1 MKRDQLKSAFLKI
14 KDKLNDKITDDE
26 IVGQPVIDKKK
37 KDLIPL
43 ASIFSDDNT
52 DKISKK
58 ILTYLSNIETSND
71 REEKYAKVDNYLN
84 FPEVDG
90 VLDIYVNETLM
101 NGIDE
106 KTINV
111 FSSNK
116 KVMDIVNDLFY
127 RIGIEDKAYEIIKNF
142 IAYGDEFYEIV
153 FSKNLKKITSIN
165 RIPRQFVGRNERNG
179 ILQYFFIKDTN
190 TVKNTNNFSYNFN
203 LSYNQVEKEDK
214 KKIEPF
220 RILHW
225 KIPSAVN
232 DPYGKS
238 ILESIFTVIEELK
251 MMEQSLLIAR
261 ITRAPERRI
270 YNVNVGQAQGEK
282 GIAYARE
289 IVSRLKKKRILDASN
304 NKDLELM
311 TDIMGSI
318 EDIVIPKR
326 VGEEPSTVDTL
337 PQLNDPGQLADIEF
351 IRDRLFSGIGIP
363 RQYLFDDTFAN
374 ANTNLSNKNIQFA
387 KRARRIQKFF
397 IYNLYKIAIIQ
408 LRLLNINP
416 KFYKDLTIT
425 MNNPSNIDE
434 REKIET
440 ENARWG
446 LISSM
451 KSLNADKVFYNDF
464 FIYKEILKLS
474 DNEVL
479 DLLKHNII
487 QQNDGNPFAF
497 MPEDKR
503 PEGYQIL
510 DQLKNP
516 PQAEEGG
523 ENMGME
529 EETPPD
535 EEEIPPEVEDQFG
548 PPPEEADIGEPPPL
562 EGEGATGE
570 ETPTENEED
579 MGEEP
584 EIEEDE
590 DEEAPTPELANYSY
604 REKRKTIYLEKQKSL
619 ALKNKV
625 MNKIMNEEKQKTN
638 VLNKEKEIKMHKEAY
653 LFTKDHAI
661 YGNAMKEVVF
671 EWENSMLNFL
681 SNMSINRKAYL
692 KRKEKFAKE
701 NAENIY
707 EYLFQNIN

>member
-1 MKRDQLKSAFLKI
+1 MQKDQLKNAFKKI
-14 KDKLNDKITDDE
+14 KEKLSDKITDDE
-26 IVGQPVIDKKK
+26 IIGQPVIDKKK

-43 ASIFSDDNT
+43 TSIFSDEST
-52 DKISKK
+52 DRISKK

-90 VLDIYVNETLM
+90 VLDIYVNESLM
-101 NGIDE
+101 NGIDD
-106 KTINV
+106 KTVNV
-111 FSSNK
+111 YSANK

-153 FSKNLKKITSIN
+153 FSKSLKKITSIN
-165 RIPRQFVGRNERNG
+165 RIPRQFVGRSERNG
-179 ILQYFFIKDTN
+179 VLQYFFIKDTN

-203 LSYNQVEKEDK
+203 LAYGQAEKEDK

-311 TDIMGSI
+311 TDIMGSV

-326 VGEEPSTVDTL
+326 IGEEPSTVDTL
-337 PQLNDPGQLADIEF
+337 AQLNDPGQLADIEF
-351 IRDRLFSGIGIP
+351 IRDRLFAGIGIP

-397 IYNLYKIAIIQ
+397 VYNLYKLAIIQ
-408 LRLLNINP
+408 LRLLNVNP

-434 REKIET
+434 REKVET

-446 LISSM
+446 LISAM

-464 FIYKEILKLS
+464 FIYREILKLS
-474 DNEVL
+474 DNEIL
-479 DLLKHNII
+479 ELLKYNLI
-487 QQNDGNPFAF
+487 QQNDANPFAF

-516 PQAEEGG
+516 PQEEASETG
-523 ENMGME
+523 EENPE
-529 EETPPD
+529 EAPPTD
-535 EEEIPPEVEDQFG
+535 EEIPPEVEDQFG
-548 PPPEEADIGEPPPL
+548 PPPEEGTEGEEGDIGEPPA
-562 EGEGATGE
+562 EGEENIGE
-570 ETPTENEED
+570 PPMEGEEED
-579 MGEEP
+579 MGTEP
-584 EIEEDE
+584 EGE
-590 DEEAPTPELANYSY
+590 DEESPSPELASYAY
-604 REKRKTIYLEKQKSL
+604 REKRRNVFLEKKKSL
-619 ALKNKV
+619 ALKEKV
-625 MNKIMNEEKQKTN
+625 IKKIYNEENEKLKNKTKEIEN
-638 VLNKEKEIKMHKEAY
+638 IKEKQNEEIKKIFTMLETSKKKKKVRKNISLDYIENNNEFNGLKEI
-653 LFTKDHAI
+653 L
-661 YGNAMKEVVF
+661 
-671 EWENSMLNFL
+671 NSKNQYFG
-681 SNMSINRKAYL
+681 
-692 KRKEKFAKE
+692 
-701 NAENIY
+701 
-707 EYLFQNIN
+707 

>member
-1 MKRDQLKSAFLKI
+1 MKKDQLKNAFKKI
-14 KDKLNDKITDDE
+14 KEKLTDKITDDE

-43 ASIFSDDNT
+43 TSIFSDENA
-52 DKISKK
+52 DKISRK
-58 ILTYLSNIETSND
+58 ILTYLSNIENSQD

-90 VLDIYVNETLM
+90 VLDIYVNEALM

-111 FSSNK
+111 YSANK

-127 RIGIEDKAYEIIKNF
+127 RLGIEDKAYEIIKNF
-142 IAYGDEFYEIV
+142 IAYGDEFHEVV
-153 FSKNLKKITSIN
+153 FSKNLKKITGIN
-165 RIPRQFVGRNERNG
+165 RIPRQFVGRTERNG

-190 TVKNTNNFSYNFN
+190 TAKNTNNFSYSFN
-203 LSYNQVEKEDK
+203 LSYGQAEKEDR

-225 KIPSAVN
+225 KIPSAIN

-311 TDIMGSI
+311 TDVMGSI

-326 VGEEPSTVDTL
+326 IGEEPSTVDTL

-397 IYNLYKIAIIQ
+397 VYNLYKLAIIQ
-408 LRLLNINP
+408 LRILNVNP

-451 KSLNADKVFYNDF
+451 KSLNSDKVFYNDF
-464 FIYKEILKLS
+464 FIYKEILKMS

-479 DLLKHNII
+479 DLMKNNLI
-487 QQNDGNPFAF
+487 QQNDLNPFAF
-497 MPEDKR
+497 LPEDKR

-516 PQAEEGG
+516 PQPEESTDMG
-523 ENMGME
+523 MGME
-529 EETPPD
+529 GGMEETPPQ
-535 EEEIPPEVEDQFG
+535 EEEIPQEVQDQFG
-548 PPPEEADIGEPPPL
+548 PPPEEMNQEEEEENIEPQMGPEAGEEMPL
-562 EGEGATGE
+562 EGEDE
-570 ETPTENEED
+570 YIEPQ
-579 MGEEP
+579 MGP
-584 EIEEDE
+584 EAG
-590 DEEAPTPELANYSY
+590 EEAPTPELASYSF
-604 REKRKTIYLEKQKSL
+604 REKRKNIFLEKQKAMS
-619 ALKNKV
+619 LKNKV
-625 MNKIMNEEKQKTN
+625 IKKIINEDKIE
-638 VLNKEKEIKMHKEAY
+638 KEKEIKITKEKE
-653 LFTKDHAI
+653 TKEINSI
-661 YGNAMKEVVF
+661 YE
-671 EWENSMLNFL
+671 MLNKIKKQKSKKPKKNFSL
-681 SNMSINRKAYL
+681 EYI
-692 KRKEKFAKE
+692 E
-701 NAENIY
+701 NNNEFMGLNKIISKNNT
-707 EYLFQNIN
+707 FFD

>member
-1 MKRDQLKSAFLKI
+1 MQ
-14 KDKLNDKITDDE
+14 KDKLKNAFKKIKEKLDDKITDDE

-43 ASIFSDDNT
+43 TSIFSDENSDR
-52 DKISKK
+52 ISKK

-111 FSSNK
+111 YSANK
-116 KVMDIVNDLFY
+116 KVMDIINDLFY
-127 RIGIEDKAYEIIKNF
+127 RVGIEDKAFEIIKNF
-142 IAYGDEFYEIV
+142 IAYGDEFYEVV

-179 ILQYFFIKDTN
+179 VLQYFFIKDAN
-190 TVKNTNNFSYNFN
+190 NVKNTNNFSYNFN
-203 LSYNQVEKEDK
+203 LSYGQVEKDDK

-311 TDIMGSI
+311 TDIMGSV

-326 VGEEPSTVDTL
+326 IGEEPSTIDTL

-397 IYNLYKIAIIQ
+397 IYNLYKLAIIQ

-446 LISSM
+446 LISAM
-451 KSLNADKVFYNDF
+451 KSLNSDKIFYNDF

-474 DNEVL
+474 DNEIL
-479 DLLKHNII
+479 DLLKYNLI
-487 QQNDGNPFAF
+487 QQNDANPFSF

-516 PQAEEGG
+516 PQPEENAESGEGMEGG
-523 ENMGME
+523 E
-529 EETPPD
+529 ETTPT
-535 EEEIPPEVEDQFG
+535 EEEIPQEVEDQFG
-548 PPPEEADIGEPPPL
+548 PPPSEDLGEPPSI
-562 EGEGATGE
+562 EGEEGMEGETGE
-570 ETPTENEED
+570 EENF
-579 MGEEP
+579 GEEP
-584 EIEEDE
+584 EDQEG
-590 DEEAPTPELANYSY
+590 EEAPTPELASYAY
-604 REKRKTIYLEKQKSL
+604 REKRKNIYFEKQKSL
-619 ALKNKV
+619 KLKNKV
-625 MNKIMNEEKQKTN
+625 MTKIINEEKENEKKEIVKEDESKKQLQDIAKLLMETKKKKRKIKKN
-638 VLNKEKEIKMHKEAY
+638 LSIDYMENNNEFIGLNKIIN
-653 LFTKDHAI
+653 KDNTFF
-661 YGNAMKEVVF
+661 G
-671 EWENSMLNFL
+671 
-681 SNMSINRKAYL
+681 
-692 KRKEKFAKE
+692 
-701 NAENIY
+701 
-707 EYLFQNIN
+707 

>member
-1 MKRDQLKSAFLKI
+1 MKKDQLKNAFKKI
-14 KDKLNDKITDDE
+14 KDQLSDKVIDDE
-26 IVGQPVIDKKK
+26 IVGQPIIDKKK

-43 ASIFSDDNT
+43 TSIFSDENT
-52 DKISKK
+52 DKISRK
-58 ILTYLSNIETSND
+58 ILTYLSNIETSQD

-101 NGIDE
+101 MGIDD

-111 FSSNK
+111 YSANK

-127 RIGIEDKAYEIIKNF
+127 RLGIEDKAYEIIKNF

-153 FSKNLKKITSIN
+153 FSKNLKKITNIN
-165 RIPRQFVGRNERNG
+165 RIPRQFVGRSERNG
-179 ILQYFFIKDTN
+179 ILQHFFIKDVN
-190 TVKNTNNFSYNFN
+190 NVKNTNNFSYNFN
-203 LSYNQVEKEDK
+203 LSYGQTEKEDR

-225 KIPSAVN
+225 KIPSVVN

-326 VGEEPSTVDTL
+326 IGEEPSTVDTL

-397 IYNLYKIAIIQ
+397 VYNLYKLAIIQ

-451 KSLNADKVFYNDF
+451 KSLNAEKVFYNDF
-464 FIYKEILKLS
+464 FIYREILKLS
-474 DNEVL
+474 DNEIL
-479 DLLKHNII
+479 ELLKYNLL
-487 QQNDGNPFAF
+487 QQNDANPFAF

-516 PQAEEGG
+516 PQNEEGMEG
-523 ENMGME
+523 GGM
-529 EETPPD
+529 EETPPG
-535 EEEIPPEVEDQFG
+535 EEEIPQEVEDQFG
-548 PPPEEADIGEPPPL
+548 PPPEEPTEAEIGEPPAI
-562 EGEGATGE
+562 EGEEAPIEGE
-570 ETPTENEED
+570 ED
-579 MGEEP
+579 FGEEP
-584 EIEEDE
+584 TEETEEEPEAEEIM
-590 DEEAPTPELANYSY
+590 ELSKYAFS
-604 REKRKTIYLEKQKSL
+604 EKRKNIYLEKQKALSL
-619 ALKNKV
+619 KKRVLD
-625 MNKIMNEEKQKTN
+625 KINTIEKQKEIEIIENKNKETEEVKN
-638 VLNKEKEIKMHKEAY
+638 IAKLLTEIKKKTKKRKPKKNLSIEYIENNNEFIGLNKIIN
-653 LFTKDHAI
+653 KDNTFF
-661 YGNAMKEVVF
+661 G
-671 EWENSMLNFL
+671 
-681 SNMSINRKAYL
+681 
-692 KRKEKFAKE
+692 
-701 NAENIY
+701 
-707 EYLFQNIN
+707 

>member
-1 MKRDQLKSAFLKI
+1 MK
-14 KDKLNDKITDDE
+14 KDKLKLAFKKIKEKISDKVIDNE
-26 IVGQPVIDKKK
+26 IVGEPVIDKKK
-37 KDLIPL
+37 KDLLPL
-43 ASIFSDDNT
+43 TSIFSDEGA

-58 ILTYLSNIETSND
+58 ILTYLSNVETSND

-84 FPEVDG
+84 FPEISG
-90 VLDIYVNETLM
+90 SLDIYVNESLM
-101 NGIDE
+101 SGIDD

-111 FSSNK
+111 YSANK

-127 RIGIEDKAYEIIKNF
+127 RIGIEDKAFEIIKNF

-153 FSKNLKKITSIN
+153 FSKNLKKVTSIN
-165 RIPRQFVGRNERNG
+165 RIPRQFVGRTERNG
-179 ILQYFFIKDTN
+179 TLQYFFIKDTN

-203 LSYNQVEKEDK
+203 LSYGQTEKEDR

-225 KIPSAVN
+225 KVPSSVN
-232 DPYGKS
+232 EPYGKS
-238 ILESIFTVIEELK
+238 ILENVFTVIEELK

-326 VGEEPSTVDTL
+326 IGEEPSTVDTL

-351 IRDRLFSGIGIP
+351 IRDRLFSGLGIP

-374 ANTNLSNKNIQFA
+374 ANTNLSNKNVQFA

-464 FIYKEILKLS
+464 YIYKEILKLS
-474 DNEVL
+474 DNEIL

-487 QQNDGNPFAF
+487 QANDANPFAF

-516 PQAEEGG
+516 PQAEENG
-523 ENMGME
+523 EGTE
-529 EETPPD
+529 TGEETPPG

-548 PPPEEADIGEPPPL
+548 PPPSEEELGEPPDM
-562 EGEGATGE
+562 ENAEQGAE
-570 ETPTENEED
+570 SEED
-579 MGEEP
+579 LGEEP

-590 DEEAPTPELANYSY
+590 DEEEAPTPELASY
-604 REKRKTIYLEKQKSL
+604 AFREKRKNIYLEKQK
-619 ALKNKV
+619 ALKLKSKV
-625 MNKIMNEEKQKTN
+625 MNKILTEE
-638 VLNKEKEIKMHKEAY
+638 KEKEKQILDEKNKQDEKTKQISVILNKIKKEKNKIRKN
-653 LFTKDHAI
+653 L
-661 YGNAMKEVVF
+661 
-671 EWENSMLNFL
+671 
-681 SNMSINRKAYL
+681 SINYI
-692 KRKEKFAKE
+692 E
-701 NAENIY
+701 NNNE
-707 EYLFQNIN
+707 FQGLNKIMNKDNTFFG

>member
-1 MKRDQLKSAFLKI
+1 MKKDKLKSAFLKI
-14 KDKLNDKITDDE
+14 KEKLGDKVTDDE

-43 ASIFSDDNT
+43 TSIFSDDNT
-52 DKISKK
+52 DRISKK

-101 NGIDE
+101 NGIDD
-106 KTINV
+106 KTVNV
-111 FSSNK
+111 YSANK

-127 RIGIEDKAYEIIKNF
+127 RLGIEDKAYEIIKNF

-153 FSKNLKKITSIN
+153 FSKNLKKITNIN
-165 RIPRQFVGRNERNG
+165 RIPRQFVGRTERNG
-179 ILQYFFIKDTN
+179 ILQNFFIKDTN

-203 LSYNQVEKEDK
+203 LSYGQVEKEDK

-326 VGEEPSTVDTL
+326 IGEEPSTVDTL

-397 IYNLYKIAIIQ
+397 IYNLYKLAIIQ
-408 LRLLNINP
+408 LRILNINP
-416 KFYKDLTIT
+416 KFYKDLSIT

-440 ENARWG
+440 ENSRWG

-464 FIYKEILKLS
+464 FIYKEILKMS

-479 DLLKHNII
+479 ELLKYNLI
-487 QQNDGNPFAF
+487 QQNDANPFAF

-529 EETPPD
+529 GMPPG
-535 EEEIPPEVEDQFG
+535 EEEIPQEVQDQFG
-548 PPPEEADIGEPPPL
+548 APPEEIPNEEDLGEPPPI
-562 EGEGATGE
+562 EGEEAP
-570 ETPTENEED
+570 PTEEED
-579 MGEEP
+579 FGEMPTEEEP
-584 EIEEDE
+584 EEEP
-590 DEEAPTPELANYSY
+590 EETEISELAKYSFK
-604 REKRKTIYLEKQKSL
+604 EKRKTIYLEKQKSL
-619 ALKNKV
+619 SLKK
-625 MNKIMNEEKQKTN
+625 K
-638 VLNKEKEIKMHKEAY
+638 VLNKINSIEKEKEANEIEN
-653 LFTKDHAI
+653 K
-661 YGNAMKEVVF
+661 NKQKE
-671 EWENSMLNFL
+671 EIKGIAKMLNK
-681 SNMSINRKAYL
+681 MKKK
-692 KRKEKFAKE
+692 KRKIKNNFSLEYIE
-701 NAENIY
+701 NNNEFIGLNKI
-707 EYLFQNIN
+707 INKDKPYFG

>member
-1 MKRDQLKSAFLKI
+1 MKKDKLKSAFLKI
-14 KDKLNDKITDDE
+14 KEKLSDKVTDDE

-43 ASIFSDDNT
+43 TSIFSDDNT
-52 DKISKK
+52 DRISKK

-101 NGIDE
+101 NGIDD

-111 FSSNK
+111 YSANK

-127 RIGIEDKAYEIIKNF
+127 RLGIEDKAYEIIKNF

-153 FSKNLKKITSIN
+153 FSKNLKKITNIN
-165 RIPRQFVGRNERNG
+165 RIPRQFVGRTERNG
-179 ILQYFFIKDTN
+179 ILQNFFIKDTN

-203 LSYNQVEKEDK
+203 LSYGQVEKEDR

-326 VGEEPSTVDTL
+326 IGEEPSTVDTL

-397 IYNLYKIAIIQ
+397 IYNLYKLAIIQ
-408 LRLLNINP
+408 LRILNINP
-416 KFYKDLTIT
+416 KFYKDLSIT

-440 ENARWG
+440 ENSRWG

-464 FIYKEILKLS
+464 FIYKEILKMS

-479 DLLKHNII
+479 ELLKYNLI
-487 QQNDGNPFAF
+487 QQNDANPFAF

-523 ENMGME
+523 GENMGME
-529 EETPPD
+529 GMPPG
-535 EEEIPPEVEDQFG
+535 EEEIPQEVRDQFG
-548 PPPEEADIGEPPPL
+548 APPEEIPNEEDLGEPPPI
-562 EGEGATGE
+562 EGEEAP
-570 ETPTENEED
+570 PTEEED
-579 MGEEP
+579 FGEMPTEEEP
-584 EIEEDE
+584 EEEP
-590 DEEAPTPELANYSY
+590 EETEISELAKYSFK
-604 REKRKTIYLEKQKSL
+604 EKRKTIYLEKQKSL
-619 ALKNKV
+619 SLKK
-625 MNKIMNEEKQKTN
+625 K
-638 VLNKEKEIKMHKEAY
+638 VLNKINSMEKEKEASEIEN
-653 LFTKDHAI
+653 K
-661 YGNAMKEVVF
+661 NKQKE
-671 EWENSMLNFL
+671 EIKGIAKMLNK
-681 SNMSINRKAYL
+681 MKKK
-692 KRKEKFAKE
+692 KRKIKNNFSLEYIE
-701 NAENIY
+701 NNNEFIGLNKI
-707 EYLFQNIN
+707 INKDKPYFG

>member
-1 MKRDQLKSAFLKI
+1 MKKDQLKNAFKQI
-14 KDKLNDKITDDE
+14 KDKLNDKVTDDE
-26 IVGQPVIDKKK
+26 IIGQPVIDKKK

-43 ASIFSDDNT
+43 TSIFSDENS

-58 ILTYLSNIETSND
+58 ILTYLSNIETSQD

-101 NGIDE
+101 NGIDD
-106 KTINV
+106 KTINIY
-111 FSSNK
+111 SANK

-127 RIGIEDKAYEIIKNF
+127 RLGIEDKAYEIIKNF

-153 FSKNLKKITSIN
+153 FSKNLKKITNLN
-165 RIPRQFVGRNERNG
+165 RIPRQFVGRTERNG
-179 ILQYFFIKDTN
+179 ILQYFFIKDVN
-190 TVKNTNNFSYNFN
+190 NVKNTNNFSYNFN
-203 LSYNQVEKEDK
+203 LSYGQSEKEDR

-225 KIPSAVN
+225 KIPSAIN

-311 TDIMGSI
+311 TDVMGSI

-326 VGEEPSTVDTL
+326 IGEEPSTVDTL

-397 IYNLYKIAIIQ
+397 VYNLYKLAIIQ

-446 LISSM
+446 LISAM
-451 KSLNADKVFYNDF
+451 KSLNSDKVFYNDF

-479 DLLKHNII
+479 DLLKYNLI

-516 PQAEEGG
+516 PQP
-523 ENMGME
+523 E
-529 EETPPD
+529 EEMPEEQIEEEPPPM

-548 PPPEEADIGEPPPL
+548 PPPEEQTEEPIEGENQPQEDEIGEEMPMEEPPP
-562 EGEGATGE
+562 EE
-570 ETPTENEED
+570 ETP
-579 MGEEP
+579 M
-584 EIEEDE
+584 
-590 DEEAPTPELANYSY
+590 PELASY
-604 REKRKTIYLEKQKSL
+604 AFREKRKNIFLEKQKAL
-619 ALKNKV
+619 DLKNKV
-625 MNKIMNEEKQKTN
+625 IKKIINEEKI
-638 VLNKEKEIKMHKEAY
+638 KEEKIKEEAKFIKQKEIKQINEISQV
-653 LFTKDHAI
+653 LTKI
-661 YGNAMKEVVF
+661 KNKKNKKPKKNFSIEYI
-671 EWENSMLNFL
+671 ENNNEFLGLNKIISKDNTF
-681 SNMSINRKAYL
+681 
-692 KRKEKFAKE
+692 FG
-701 NAENIY
+701 
-707 EYLFQNIN
+707 

>member
-1 MKRDQLKSAFLKI
+1 MQKDQLKNAFKKI
-14 KDKLNDKITDDE
+14 KEKLNDKITDDE
-26 IVGQPVIDKKK
+26 IIGQPVIDKKK

-43 ASIFSDDNT
+43 TSIFSDEST
-52 DKISKK
+52 DRISKK

-90 VLDIYVNETLM
+90 VLDIYVNESLM
-101 NGIDE
+101 NGIDD
-106 KTINV
+106 KTVNV
-111 FSSNK
+111 YSANK

-153 FSKNLKKITSIN
+153 FSKSLKKITSIN
-165 RIPRQFVGRNERNG
+165 RIPRQFVGRSERNG
-179 ILQYFFIKDTN
+179 VLQYFFIKDTN

-203 LSYNQVEKEDK
+203 LAYGQVEKEDR

-289 IVSRLKKKRILDASN
+289 IVSRLKKKRILDSSN

-311 TDIMGSI
+311 TDIMGSV

-326 VGEEPSTVDTL
+326 IGEEPSTVDTL
-337 PQLNDPGQLADIEF
+337 AQLNDPGQLADIEF
-351 IRDRLFSGIGIP
+351 IRDRLFAGIGIP

-397 IYNLYKIAIIQ
+397 IYNLYKLAIIQ
-408 LRLLNINP
+408 LRLLNVNP
-416 KFYKDLTIT
+416 RFYKDLTIT

-434 REKIET
+434 REKVET

-446 LISSM
+446 LISAM
-451 KSLNADKVFYNDF
+451 KSLNADKIFYNDF
-464 FIYKEILKLS
+464 FIYREILKLS
-474 DNEVL
+474 DNEIL
-479 DLLKHNII
+479 ELLKYNLI
-487 QQNDGNPFAF
+487 QQNDANPFAF

-516 PQAEEGG
+516 PQEEASETG
-523 ENMGME
+523 EENSE
-529 EETPPD
+529 EAPPTD
-535 EEEIPPEVEDQFG
+535 EEIPPEVEDQFG
-548 PPPEEADIGEPPPL
+548 PPPEEGEEGDIGEPPA
-562 EGEGATGE
+562 EGEENIGE
-570 ETPTENEED
+570 PPMEGEEED
-579 MGEEP
+579 MGTEP
-584 EIEEDE
+584 EGE
-590 DEEAPTPELANYSY
+590 DEESPSPELASYAY
-604 REKRKTIYLEKQKSL
+604 REKRRNVFLEKKKSL
-619 ALKNKV
+619 ALKEKV
-625 MNKIMNEEKQKTN
+625 IKKIYNEENEKLKNKTKEIEN
-638 VLNKEKEIKMHKEAY
+638 IKEKQNEEIKKIFTMLETSKKKKKVRKNISLDYIENNNEFNGLKEI
-653 LFTKDHAI
+653 L
-661 YGNAMKEVVF
+661 
-671 EWENSMLNFL
+671 NSKNQYFG
-681 SNMSINRKAYL
+681 
-692 KRKEKFAKE
+692 
-701 NAENIY
+701 
-707 EYLFQNIN
+707 

>member
-1 MKRDQLKSAFLKI
+1 MMKKDKLKLAFKKI
-14 KDKLNDKITDDE
+14 KDKMSDKVIDSE
-26 IVGQPVIDKKK
+26 IVGEPVIDKKK
-37 KDLIPL
+37 KDLLPL
-43 ASIFSDDNT
+43 TSIFSDESS

-58 ILTYLSNIETSND
+58 ILTYLSNVETSND
-71 REEKYAKVDNYLN
+71 REEKYAKIDNYLN
-84 FPEVDG
+84 FPEVSG
-90 VLDIYVNETLM
+90 SLDIYVNESLM
-101 NGIDE
+101 SGIDD

-111 FSSNK
+111 YSANK
-116 KVMDIVNDLFY
+116 KVMDVVNDLFY
-127 RIGIEDKAYEIIKNF
+127 RVGMEDKAFEIIKNF

-165 RIPRQFVGRNERNG
+165 RIPRQFVGRTERNG
-179 ILQYFFIKDTN
+179 TLQYFFIKDAN

-203 LSYNQVEKEDK
+203 LSYGQTEKEDR

-225 KIPSAVN
+225 KVPSSVN
-232 DPYGKS
+232 EPYGKS
-238 ILESIFTVIEELK
+238 ILENIFTVIEELK

-326 VGEEPSTVDTL
+326 IGEEPSTVDTL

-351 IRDRLFSGIGIP
+351 IRDRLFSGLGIP

-374 ANTNLSNKNIQFA
+374 ANTNLSNKNVQFA

-451 KSLNADKVFYNDF
+451 KSLNSDKVFYNDF
-464 FIYKEILKLS
+464 YIYKEILKLS
-474 DNEVL
+474 DNEIL

-487 QQNDGNPFAF
+487 QANDANPFAF

-516 PQAEEGG
+516 PQAEENSEDTG
-523 ENMGME
+523 MG
-529 EETPPD
+529 EETPPED
-535 EEEIPPEVEDQFG
+535 EEIPPEVEDQFG
-548 PPPEEADIGEPPPL
+548 PPPSEEELGEPPEMGE
-562 EGEGATGE
+562 EGE
-570 ETPTENEED
+570 PTEQT
-579 MGEEP
+579 GEEP
-584 EIEEDE
+584 EEDFGEEPESE
-590 DEEAPTPELANYSY
+590 DTDEAPTPELASY
-604 REKRKTIYLEKQKSL
+604 AFREKRKNIYLEKQKAL
-619 ALKNKV
+619 KLKNKV
-625 MNKIMNEEKQKTN
+625 MNKIITEE
-638 VLNKEKEIKMHKEAY
+638 KEKEKQILDEKNKQNEKTKEISNILDKIKKEKKKIRRN
-653 LFTKDHAI
+653 L
-661 YGNAMKEVVF
+661 
-671 EWENSMLNFL
+671 
-681 SNMSINRKAYL
+681 SINYI
-692 KRKEKFAKE
+692 E
-701 NAENIY
+701 NNNE
-707 EYLFQNIN
+707 FQGLNKIMNNDNTFFG

>member
-1 MKRDQLKSAFLKI
+1 MKKDKLKSAFLKI
-14 KDKLNDKITDDE
+14 KEKLNDKITDDE
-26 IVGQPVIDKKK
+26 IIGQPVIDKKK

-43 ASIFSDDNT
+43 TSIFSDENT
-52 DKISKK
+52 DRISKK

-111 FSSNK
+111 HSANK

-127 RIGIEDKAYEIIKNF
+127 RLGIEDKAYEIIKNF

-165 RIPRQFVGRNERNG
+165 RIPRQFIGRNERNG
-179 ILQYFFIKDTN
+179 VLQYFFIKDTN
-190 TVKNTNNFSYNFN
+190 NVKNTNNFSYNFN
-203 LSYNQVEKEDK
+203 LSYGQAEKEDK

-289 IVSRLKKKRILDASN
+289 IVSRLKKKRILDSSN

-326 VGEEPSTVDTL
+326 IGEEPSTIDTL

-397 IYNLYKIAIIQ
+397 IYNLYKLAIIQ
-408 LRLLNINP
+408 LRILNINP

-451 KSLNADKVFYNDF
+451 KSLNSDKIFYNDF

-474 DNEVL
+474 DNEIL
-479 DLLKHNII
+479 DLLKYNLI
-487 QQNDGNPFAF
+487 QQNEANPFAF

-516 PQAEEGG
+516 PQPEEGE
-523 ENMGME
+523 ENMNMG
-529 EETPPD
+529 EETPPG
-535 EEEIPPEVEDQFG
+535 EEEIPSEVEDQFG
-548 PPPEEADIGEPPPL
+548 PPPEEDIGETP
-562 EGEGATGE
+562 EIGGE
-570 ETPTENEED
+570 ETPSEEMPPEENF
-579 MGEEP
+579 GEENP
-584 EIEEDE
+584 EEEE
-590 DEEAPTPELANYSY
+590 SEEAPTPELASY
-604 REKRKTIYLEKQKSL
+604 AFREKRKNIYLEKQKSL
-619 ALKNKV
+619 KLKNKV
-625 MNKIMNEEKQKTN
+625 MTKIINEEKETKKQEEIKVENNKKQLNEIAKMMTKTKAKRKKQKKN
-638 VLNKEKEIKMHKEAY
+638 LSIDYIESNNEFIGLNKI
-653 LFTKDHAI
+653 
-661 YGNAMKEVVF
+661 
-671 EWENSMLNFL
+671 
-681 SNMSINRKAYL
+681 INKN
-692 KRKEKFAKE
+692 KTF
-701 NAENIY
+701 
-707 EYLFQNIN
+707 FG

>member
-1 MKRDQLKSAFLKI
+1 MKKDQLKNAFKKI

-43 ASIFSDDNT
+43 TSIFSDDNT
-52 DKISKK
+52 DRISKK

-90 VLDIYVNETLM
+90 VLDIYVNEALM
-101 NGIDE
+101 NGIDD

-111 FSSNK
+111 YSANK

-127 RIGIEDKAYEIIKNF
+127 RLGMEDKAYEIIKNF
-142 IAYGDEFYEIV
+142 IAYGDEFYEVV
-153 FSKNLKKITSIN
+153 FSKNLKKITNIN
-165 RIPRQFVGRNERNG
+165 RIPRQFVGRTERNG
-179 ILQYFFIKDTN
+179 VLQYFFIKDTN
-190 TVKNTNNFSYNFN
+190 NVKNTNNFSYNFN
-203 LSYNQVEKEDK
+203 LSYGQIEKEDK

-225 KIPSAVN
+225 KIPSAIN

-311 TDIMGSI
+311 TDVMGSI

-326 VGEEPSTVDTL
+326 IGEEPSTVDTL

-397 IYNLYKIAIIQ
+397 VYNLYKLAVIQ

-434 REKIET
+434 REKVET

-451 KSLNADKVFYNDF
+451 KSLNSDKVFYNDF
-464 FIYKEILKLS
+464 FIYREILKLS
-474 DNEVL
+474 DNEIL
-479 DLLKHNII
+479 ELLKYNLF
-487 QQNDGNPFAF
+487 QQNDLNPFSF

-516 PQAEEGG
+516 PQP
-523 ENMGME
+523 E
-529 EETPPD
+529 EEMQDDMMQEEPPPM
-535 EEEIPPEVEDQFG
+535 EEEIPQEVEDQFG
-548 PPPEEADIGEPPPL
+548 PPPEEPPPEDQMEEPVEPPMFD
-562 EGEGATGE
+562 E
-570 ETPTENEED
+570 ENPTEENP
-579 MGEEP
+579 EEP
-584 EIEEDE
+584 PMPD
-590 DEEAPTPELANYSY
+590 LANYAF
-604 REKRKTIYLEKQKSL
+604 REKRKNIFLEKEKAMSL
-619 ALKNKV
+619 KKKV
-625 MNKIMNEEKQKTN
+625 MQKILNEEKVKKEEEKKEEEEKHQEDKKQLN
-638 VLNKEKEIKMHKEAY
+638 EISKILIKIKDKKNKKIKKGFSIEYMENNNEFMGLNKIVSKNNT
-653 LFTKDHAI
+653 FFD
-661 YGNAMKEVVF
+661 
-671 EWENSMLNFL
+671 
-681 SNMSINRKAYL
+681 
-692 KRKEKFAKE
+692 
-701 NAENIY
+701 
-707 EYLFQNIN
+707 

>member
-1 MKRDQLKSAFLKI
+1 MKKDQLKSAFKKI
-14 KDKLNDKITDDE
+14 KDKLSEKITDDE
-26 IVGQPVIDKKK
+26 IIGQPVIDKKK
-37 KDLIPL
+37 KDLVPL
-43 ASIFSDDNT
+43 TSIFSDENT

-58 ILTYLSNIETSND
+58 ILTYLSNIETSQD

-84 FPEVDG
+84 FPEVNG
-90 VLDIYVNETLM
+90 ALDIYVNETLM
-101 NGIDE
+101 PGIDD

-111 FSSNK
+111 FCSNK
-116 KVMDIVNDLFY
+116 KVMDIINDLFY
-127 RIGIEDKAYEIIKNF
+127 RIGIEDKAYEIVKNF

-153 FSKNLKKITSIN
+153 FSKSLKKITGIN
-165 RIPRQFVGRNERNG
+165 RIPRQFVGRTERNG
-179 ILQYFFIKDTN
+179 ILQNFFIKDVN
-190 TVKNTNNFSYNFN
+190 NVKNTNNFSYNFN
-203 LSYNQVEKEDK
+203 LSYGQTEKEDR

-225 KIPSAVN
+225 KIPSSVN

-238 ILESIFTVIEELK
+238 VLESIFTVIEELK

-304 NKDLELM
+304 NRDLELM
-311 TDIMGSI
+311 TDVMGSV
-318 EDIVIPKR
+318 EDIIIPKR
-326 VGEEPSTVDTL
+326 IGEEPSTVDVL
-337 PQLNDPGQLADIEF
+337 AQLNDPGQLADIEF
-351 IRDRLFSGIGIP
+351 IRDRLFSGLGIP

-397 IYNLYKIAIIQ
+397 IYNLYKLAIIQ

-416 KFYKDLTIT
+416 KFYKDLTIS

-479 DLLKHNII
+479 ELLKYNLL
-487 QQNDGNPFAF
+487 QQNDLNPFAF
-497 MPEDKR
+497 MSEDKR

-516 PQAEEGG
+516 PQPEETGG
-523 ENMGME
+523 EDMGMNM
-529 EETPPD
+529 EETPPTG
-535 EEEIPPEVEDQFG
+535 EEEIPPEVENQFG
-548 PPPEEADIGEPPPL
+548 PPPEEEPLEDIGEPPTEEELETEEENVEEPT
-562 EGEGATGE
+562 EGE
-570 ETPTENEED
+570 
-579 MGEEP
+579 
-584 EIEEDE
+584 EI
-590 DEEAPTPELANYSY
+590 PELASYSY
-604 REKRKTIYLEKQKSL
+604 REKRKNIYLEKQKSL
-619 ALKNKV
+619 MLKNKV
-625 MNKIMNEEKQKTN
+625 IKNLILEE
-638 VLNKEKEIKMHKEAY
+638 KEKEKILEEENKNKEE
-653 LFTKDHAI
+653 KDKNRVMTFVKKI
-661 YGNAMKEVVF
+661 EKLKKNNKKNLSLNYI
-671 EWENSMLNFL
+671 ENNNEFSGLKKILINKKNTFL
-681 SNMSINRKAYL
+681 G
-692 KRKEKFAKE
+692 
-701 NAENIY
+701 
-707 EYLFQNIN
+707 

>member
-1 MKRDQLKSAFLKI
+1 MMK
-14 KDKLNDKITDDE
+14 KDKLKLAFKKIKEKISDKVIDNE
-26 IVGQPVIDKKK
+26 IVGEPVIDKKK
-37 KDLIPL
+37 KDLLPL
-43 ASIFSDDNT
+43 TSIFSDEGA

-58 ILTYLSNIETSND
+58 ILTYLSNVETSND

-84 FPEVDG
+84 FPEISG
-90 VLDIYVNETLM
+90 SLDIYVNESLM
-101 NGIDE
+101 SGIDD

-111 FSSNK
+111 YSANK

-127 RIGIEDKAYEIIKNF
+127 RIGIEDKAFEIIKNF

-153 FSKNLKKITSIN
+153 FSKNLKKVTSIN
-165 RIPRQFVGRNERNG
+165 RIPRQFVGRTERNG
-179 ILQYFFIKDTN
+179 TLQYFFIKDTN

-203 LSYNQVEKEDK
+203 LSYGQTEKEDR

-225 KIPSAVN
+225 KVPSSVN
-232 DPYGKS
+232 EPYGKS
-238 ILESIFTVIEELK
+238 ILENVFTVIEELK

-326 VGEEPSTVDTL
+326 IGEEPSTVDTL

-351 IRDRLFSGIGIP
+351 IRDRLFSGLGIP

-374 ANTNLSNKNIQFA
+374 ANTNLSNKNVQFA

-464 FIYKEILKLS
+464 YIYKEILKLS
-474 DNEVL
+474 DNEIL

-487 QQNDGNPFAF
+487 QANDANPFAF

-516 PQAEEGG
+516 PQAEENG
-523 ENMGME
+523 EGTE
-529 EETPPD
+529 TGEETPPG

-548 PPPEEADIGEPPPL
+548 PPPSEEELGEPPDM
-562 EGEGATGE
+562 ENAEQGAE
-570 ETPTENEED
+570 SEED
-579 MGEEP
+579 LGEEP

-590 DEEAPTPELANYSY
+590 DEEEAPTPELASY
-604 REKRKTIYLEKQKSL
+604 AFREKRKNIYLEKQK
-619 ALKNKV
+619 ALKLKSKV
-625 MNKIMNEEKQKTN
+625 MNKILTEE
-638 VLNKEKEIKMHKEAY
+638 KEKEKQILDEKNKQDEKTKQISVILNKIKKEKNKIRKN
-653 LFTKDHAI
+653 L
-661 YGNAMKEVVF
+661 
-671 EWENSMLNFL
+671 
-681 SNMSINRKAYL
+681 SINYI
-692 KRKEKFAKE
+692 E
-701 NAENIY
+701 NNNE
-707 EYLFQNIN
+707 FQGLNKIMNKDNTFFG

>member
-1 MKRDQLKSAFLKI
+1 MKKDQLKNAFKKI
-14 KDKLNDKITDDE
+14 KEKLNDKIIDDE

-43 ASIFSDDNT
+43 TSIFSDENT

-58 ILTYLSNIETSND
+58 ILTYLSNVENSND
-71 REEKYAKVDNYLN
+71 REERYSRVDNYLN

-90 VLDIYVNETLM
+90 ILDIYVNETLM
-101 NGIDE
+101 VGIDN

-111 FSSNK
+111 YSANK
-116 KVMDIVNDLFY
+116 KVMDVVNDLFY
-127 RIGIEDKAYEIIKNF
+127 RLGVEDKAYQIIKNF
-142 IAYGDEFYEIV
+142 IAYGDEFFEVV
-153 FSKNLKKITSIN
+153 FSKNLKKITNIN
-165 RIPRQFVGRNERNG
+165 RIPRQFVGRTERNG
-179 ILQYFFIKDTN
+179 ILQNFFIKDAN
-190 TVKNTNNFSYNFN
+190 NVKNNNLSYNFN
-203 LSYNQVEKEDK
+203 LAYGQNEKEDR

-220 RILHW
+220 RVLHW
-225 KIPSAVN
+225 KIPSSVN

-238 ILESIFTVIEELK
+238 ILESVFTVIEELK

-261 ITRAPERRI
+261 ISRAPERRI

-289 IVSRLKKKRILDASN
+289 IVSRLKKKRILDTN
-304 NKDLELM
+304 NNRDLELM
-311 TDIMGSI
+311 SDIMGSI

-337 PQLNDPGQLADIEF
+337 AQLNDPGQLADIEF

-387 KRARRIQKFF
+387 KRAKRIQNFF
-397 IYNLYKIAIIQ
+397 VYNLYKIAIIQ

-446 LISSM
+446 LISAM

-474 DNEVL
+474 DNEIL
-479 DLLKHNII
+479 ELLKYNLF
-487 QQNDGNPFAF
+487 QQNDLNPFSF

-516 PQAEEGG
+516 PQAEEGDDMSG
-523 ENMGME
+523 GGD
-529 EETPPD
+529 EETPQ
-535 EEEIPPEVEDQFG
+535 ENEEIPQEVEDQFG
-548 PPPEEADIGEPPPL
+548 PPPEENAEGGEEIPSDMMDAD
-562 EGEGATGE
+562 EGEQTGDEIPTDMTGGE
-570 ETPTENEED
+570 EEE
-579 MGEEP
+579 GE
-584 EIEEDE
+584 
-590 DEEAPTPELANYSY
+590 EEAPTPELASY
-604 REKRKTIYLEKQKSL
+604 AFREKRKNLFLEKQK
-619 ALKNKV
+619 ALKFKNKV
-625 MNKIMNEEKQKTN
+625 IDKIINEEKIKEEKKIVEEKEKVNIFYKTIKQLKKKKN
-638 VLNKEKEIKMHKEAY
+638 KKPKKNFSIEYMENNNEFTGLNKI
-653 LFTKDHAI
+653 
-661 YGNAMKEVVF
+661 
-671 EWENSMLNFL
+671 L
-681 SNMSINRKAYL
+681 S
-692 KRKEKFAKE
+692 KE
-701 NAENIY
+701 NT
-707 EYLFQNIN
+707 FFD

>member
-1 MKRDQLKSAFLKI
+1 MMKKDKLKLAFKKI
-14 KDKLNDKITDDE
+14 KDKISDKVIDSE
-26 IVGQPVIDKKK
+26 IVGEPVIDKKK
-37 KDLIPL
+37 KDLLPL
-43 ASIFSDDNT
+43 TSIFSDEGA

-58 ILTYLSNIETSND
+58 ILTYLSNVETSND

-84 FPEVDG
+84 FPEISG
-90 VLDIYVNETLM
+90 SLDIYVNESLM
-101 NGIDE
+101 SGIDD

-111 FSSNK
+111 YSANK

-127 RIGIEDKAYEIIKNF
+127 RIGIEDKAFEIIKNF

-165 RIPRQFVGRNERNG
+165 RIPRQFVGRTERNG
-179 ILQYFFIKDTN
+179 TLQYFFIKDTN
-190 TVKNTNNFSYNFN
+190 NVKNTNNFSYNFN
-203 LSYNQVEKEDK
+203 LSYGQTEKEDK

-225 KIPSAVN
+225 KVPSSVN

-238 ILESIFTVIEELK
+238 ILENVFTVIEELK

-326 VGEEPSTVDTL
+326 IGEEPSTVDTL

-351 IRDRLFSGIGIP
+351 IRDRLFSGLGIP

-374 ANTNLSNKNIQFA
+374 ANTNLSNKNVQFA

-408 LRLLNINP
+408 LRLLNVNP

-464 FIYKEILKLS
+464 YIYKEILKLS
-474 DNEVL
+474 DNEIL

-487 QQNDGNPFAF
+487 QANDANPFAF

-516 PQAEEGG
+516 PQAEENS
-523 ENMGME
+523 EDMGTGE
-529 EETPPD
+529 EETPPTD
-535 EEEIPPEVEDQFG
+535 EEIPPEVEDQFG
-548 PPPEEADIGEPPPL
+548 PPPSEEELGEPPEM
-562 EGEGATGE
+562 EGGE
-570 ETPTENEED
+570 TEQT
-579 MGEEP
+579 GEEP
-584 EIEEDE
+584 EEDFGEEPESE
-590 DEEAPTPELANYSY
+590 DTDEAPTPELASY
-604 REKRKTIYLEKQKSL
+604 AFREKRKNIYLEKQKAL
-619 ALKNKV
+619 KLKNKV
-625 MNKIMNEEKQKTN
+625 MNKIIIEE
-638 VLNKEKEIKMHKEAY
+638 KEKEKQILDEKNKQNEKTKQISNILDKIKKEKKKIRRN
-653 LFTKDHAI
+653 L
-661 YGNAMKEVVF
+661 
-671 EWENSMLNFL
+671 
-681 SNMSINRKAYL
+681 SINYI
-692 KRKEKFAKE
+692 E
-701 NAENIY
+701 NNNE
-707 EYLFQNIN
+707 FQGLNKIMNKDNTFFG

>member
-1 MKRDQLKSAFLKI
+1 MKKDKLKLAFKKI
-14 KDKLNDKITDDE
+14 KDKMSDKVIDSE
-26 IVGQPVIDKKK
+26 IVGEPVIDKKK
-37 KDLIPL
+37 KDLLPL
-43 ASIFSDDNT
+43 TSIFSDESS

-58 ILTYLSNIETSND
+58 ILTYLSNVETSND
-71 REEKYAKVDNYLN
+71 REEKYAKIDNYLN
-84 FPEVDG
+84 FPEVSG
-90 VLDIYVNETLM
+90 SLDIYVNESLM
-101 NGIDE
+101 SGIDD

-111 FSSNK
+111 YSANK
-116 KVMDIVNDLFY
+116 KVMDVVNDLFY
-127 RIGIEDKAYEIIKNF
+127 RVGMEDKAFEIIKNF

-165 RIPRQFVGRNERNG
+165 RIPRQFVGRTERNG
-179 ILQYFFIKDTN
+179 TLQYFFIKDAN

-203 LSYNQVEKEDK
+203 LSYGQTEKEDR

-225 KIPSAVN
+225 KVPSSVN
-232 DPYGKS
+232 EPYGKS
-238 ILESIFTVIEELK
+238 ILENIFTVIEELK

-326 VGEEPSTVDTL
+326 IGEEPSTVDTL

-351 IRDRLFSGIGIP
+351 IRDRLFSGLGIP

-374 ANTNLSNKNIQFA
+374 ANTNLSNKNVQFA

-451 KSLNADKVFYNDF
+451 KSLNSDKVFYNDF
-464 FIYKEILKLS
+464 YIYKEILKLS
-474 DNEVL
+474 DNEIL

-487 QQNDGNPFAF
+487 QANDANPFAF

-516 PQAEEGG
+516 PQAEENSEDTG
-523 ENMGME
+523 MG
-529 EETPPD
+529 EETPPED
-535 EEEIPPEVEDQFG
+535 EEIPPEVEDQFG
-548 PPPEEADIGEPPPL
+548 PPPSEEELGEPPEMGE
-562 EGEGATGE
+562 EGE
-570 ETPTENEED
+570 PTEQT
-579 MGEEP
+579 GEEP
-584 EIEEDE
+584 EEDFGEEPESE
-590 DEEAPTPELANYSY
+590 DTDEAPTPELASY
-604 REKRKTIYLEKQKSL
+604 AFREKRKNIYLEKQKAL
-619 ALKNKV
+619 KLKNKV
-625 MNKIMNEEKQKTN
+625 MNKIITEE
-638 VLNKEKEIKMHKEAY
+638 KEKEKQILDEKNKQNEKTKEISNILDKIKKEKKKIRRN
-653 LFTKDHAI
+653 L
-661 YGNAMKEVVF
+661 
-671 EWENSMLNFL
+671 
-681 SNMSINRKAYL
+681 SINYI
-692 KRKEKFAKE
+692 E
-701 NAENIY
+701 NNNE
-707 EYLFQNIN
+707 FQGLNKIMNNDNTFFG

>member
-1 MKRDQLKSAFLKI
+1 MKKDKLKSAFLKI
-14 KDKLNDKITDDE
+14 KEKLGDKVTDDE

-43 ASIFSDDNT
+43 TSIFSDDNT
-52 DKISKK
+52 DRISKK

-101 NGIDE
+101 NGIDD
-106 KTINV
+106 KTVNV
-111 FSSNK
+111 YSANK

-127 RIGIEDKAYEIIKNF
+127 RLGIEDKAYEIIKNF

-153 FSKNLKKITSIN
+153 FSKNLKKITNIN
-165 RIPRQFVGRNERNG
+165 RIPRQFVGRTERNG
-179 ILQYFFIKDTN
+179 ILQNFFIKDTN

-203 LSYNQVEKEDK
+203 LSYGQVEKEDK

-326 VGEEPSTVDTL
+326 IGEEPSTVDTL

-397 IYNLYKIAIIQ
+397 IYNLYKLAIIQ
-408 LRLLNINP
+408 LRILNINP
-416 KFYKDLTIT
+416 KFYKDLSIT

-440 ENARWG
+440 ENSRWG

-464 FIYKEILKLS
+464 FIYKEILKMS

-479 DLLKHNII
+479 ELLKYNLI
-487 QQNDGNPFAF
+487 QQNDANPFAF

-529 EETPPD
+529 GMPPG
-535 EEEIPPEVEDQFG
+535 EEEIPQEVQDQFG
-548 PPPEEADIGEPPPL
+548 APPEEIPNEEDLGEPPPI
-562 EGEGATGE
+562 EGEEAP
-570 ETPTENEED
+570 PTEEED
-579 MGEEP
+579 FGEMPTEEEP
-584 EIEEDE
+584 EEEP
-590 DEEAPTPELANYSY
+590 EETEISELAKYSFK
-604 REKRKTIYLEKQKSL
+604 EKRKTIYLEKQKSL
-619 ALKNKV
+619 SLKK
-625 MNKIMNEEKQKTN
+625 K
-638 VLNKEKEIKMHKEAY
+638 VLNKINSIEKEKEANEIEN
-653 LFTKDHAI
+653 K
-661 YGNAMKEVVF
+661 NKQKE
-671 EWENSMLNFL
+671 EIKGIAKMLNK
-681 SNMSINRKAYL
+681 MKKK
-692 KRKEKFAKE
+692 KRKIKNNFSLEYIE
-701 NAENIY
+701 NNNEFIGLNKILNKDKPY
-707 EYLFQNIN
+707 FG

>member
-1 MKRDQLKSAFLKI
+1 MQKDQLKNAFKKI
-14 KDKLNDKITDDE
+14 KEKLNDKITDDE
-26 IVGQPVIDKKK
+26 IIGQPVIVKKK

-43 ASIFSDDNT
+43 TSIFSDEST
-52 DKISKK
+52 DRISKK

-90 VLDIYVNETLM
+90 VLDIYVNESLM
-101 NGIDE
+101 NGIDD
-106 KTINV
+106 KTVNV
-111 FSSNK
+111 YSANK

-153 FSKNLKKITSIN
+153 FSKSLKKITSIN
-165 RIPRQFVGRNERNG
+165 RIPRQFVGRSERNG
-179 ILQYFFIKDTN
+179 VLQYFFIKDTN

-203 LSYNQVEKEDK
+203 LAYGQVEKEDR

-289 IVSRLKKKRILDASN
+289 IVSRLKKKRILDSSN

-311 TDIMGSI
+311 TDIMGSV

-326 VGEEPSTVDTL
+326 IGEEPSTVDTL
-337 PQLNDPGQLADIEF
+337 AQLNDPGQLADIEF
-351 IRDRLFSGIGIP
+351 IRDRLFAGIGIP

-397 IYNLYKIAIIQ
+397 IYNLYKLAIIQ
-408 LRLLNINP
+408 LRLLNVNP
-416 KFYKDLTIT
+416 RFYKDLTIT

-434 REKIET
+434 REKVET

-446 LISSM
+446 LISAM
-451 KSLNADKVFYNDF
+451 KSLNADKIFYNDF
-464 FIYKEILKLS
+464 FIYREILKLS
-474 DNEVL
+474 DNEIL
-479 DLLKHNII
+479 ELLKYNLI
-487 QQNDGNPFAF
+487 QQNDANPFAF

-516 PQAEEGG
+516 PQEEASETG
-523 ENMGME
+523 EENSE
-529 EETPPD
+529 EAPPTD
-535 EEEIPPEVEDQFG
+535 EEIPPEVEDQFG
-548 PPPEEADIGEPPPL
+548 PPPEEGEEGDIGEPPA
-562 EGEGATGE
+562 EGEENIGE
-570 ETPTENEED
+570 PPMEGEEED
-579 MGEEP
+579 MGTEP
-584 EIEEDE
+584 EGE
-590 DEEAPTPELANYSY
+590 DEESPSPELASYAY
-604 REKRKTIYLEKQKSL
+604 REKRRNVFLEKKKSL
-619 ALKNKV
+619 ALKEKV
-625 MNKIMNEEKQKTN
+625 IKKIYNEENEKLKNKTKEIEN
-638 VLNKEKEIKMHKEAY
+638 IKEKQNEEIKK
-653 LFTKDHAI
+653 I
-661 YGNAMKEVVF
+661 
-671 EWENSMLNFL
+671 FL
-681 SNMSINRKAYL
+681 WI
-692 KRKEKFAKE
+692 
-701 NAENIY
+701 I
-707 EYLFQNIN
+707 

>member
-1 MKRDQLKSAFLKI
+1 MKKDQLKNAFKKI

-26 IVGQPVIDKKK
+26 IIGQPVIDKKK

-43 ASIFSDDNT
+43 TSIFSDDNV
-52 DKISKK
+52 DRIGKK
-58 ILTYLSNIETSND
+58 ILTYLSNIETSQD

-101 NGIDE
+101 SGIDE

-111 FSSNK
+111 YSSNK
-116 KVMDIVNDLFY
+116 KVMDIVSDLFY
-127 RIGIEDKAYEIIKNF
+127 RLGIEDKAYEIIKNF

-153 FSKNLKKITSIN
+153 FSKNLKKITNIN
-165 RIPRQFVGRNERNG
+165 RIPRQFVGRTERNG
-179 ILQYFFIKDTN
+179 VLQYFFIKDTN
-190 TVKNTNNFSYNFN
+190 NVKNTNNFSYNFN

-326 VGEEPSTVDTL
+326 IGEEPSTVDTL

-397 IYNLYKIAIIQ
+397 IYNLYKLAIIQ

-440 ENARWG
+440 ENTRWG

-451 KSLNADKVFYNDF
+451 KSLNAEKVFYNDF
-464 FIYKEILKLS
+464 FIYREILKLS
-474 DNEVL
+474 DNEIL
-479 DLLKHNII
+479 ELLKYNLI
-487 QQNDGNPFAF
+487 QQNDANPFAF

-516 PQAEEGG
+516 PQPEEGG
-523 ENMGME
+523 GME
-529 EETPPD
+529 GMEETPPA
-535 EEEIPPEVEDQFG
+535 EEEIPQEVEDQFG
-548 PPPEEADIGEPPPL
+548 PPPEEPTEADLGEPPPM
-562 EGEGATGE
+562 EGEEGAPIEGE
-570 ETPTENEED
+570 ED
-579 MGEEP
+579 FGEEP
-584 EIEEDE
+584 TEEEPEEEPAEEEIL
-590 DEEAPTPELANYSY
+590 ELAHYSY
-604 REKRKTIYLEKQKSL
+604 KEKRKNIYLEKQK
-619 ALKNKV
+619 ALSFKKKV
-625 MNKIMNEEKQKTN
+625 LDKINNIEKQKENEISEIKNKEIEEVKNISKILTEIKKKGKKKKQKKN
-638 VLNKEKEIKMHKEAY
+638 LSLEYIENNNEFIGLNKIIN
-653 LFTKDHAI
+653 KDNKTFF
-661 YGNAMKEVVF
+661 G
-671 EWENSMLNFL
+671 
-681 SNMSINRKAYL
+681 
-692 KRKEKFAKE
+692 
-701 NAENIY
+701 
-707 EYLFQNIN
+707 

>member
-1 MKRDQLKSAFLKI
+1 MKKDQLKSAFKKI
-14 KDKLNDKITDDE
+14 KEKLDDKITDDE

-43 ASIFSDDNT
+43 TSIFSDESSDR
-52 DKISKK
+52 ISKK

-111 FSSNK
+111 YSANK

-127 RIGIEDKAYEIIKNF
+127 RVGIEDKAFEIIKNF

-153 FSKNLKKITSIN
+153 FSKNLKKVTAIN
-165 RIPRQFVGRNERNG
+165 RIPRQFVGRTERNG
-179 ILQYFFIKDTN
+179 TLQYFFIKDATS
-190 TVKNTNNFSYNFN
+190 VKNTNNFSYNFN
-203 LSYNQVEKEDK
+203 LSYGQVEKDDR

-326 VGEEPSTVDTL
+326 IGEEPSTIDTL

-397 IYNLYKIAIIQ
+397 IYNLYKLAIIQ
-408 LRLLNINP
+408 LRLLNVNP

-446 LISSM
+446 LISAM
-451 KSLNADKVFYNDF
+451 KSLNSDKIFYNDF

-474 DNEVL
+474 DNEIL
-479 DLLKHNII
+479 DLLKYNLI
-487 QQNDGNPFAF
+487 QQNDANPFAF

-516 PQAEEGG
+516 PQAEEGAEG
-523 ENMGME
+523 TGME
-529 EETPPD
+529 GETPPTG

-548 PPPEEADIGEPPPL
+548 PPPEDIGEPPA
-562 EGEGATGE
+562 EDEEVTE
-570 ETPTENEED
+570 ETPEEED

-590 DEEAPTPELANYSY
+590 TEEAPTPELAGYAF
-604 REKRKTIYLEKQKSL
+604 REKRKNIYLEKQKSL
-619 ALKNKV
+619 KLKNKI
-625 MNKIMNEEKQKTN
+625 MTKIINEEKENEKKEILKEENGKKQLEDIAKLLMKTKKKKRKIKKN
-638 VLNKEKEIKMHKEAY
+638 LSIDYMENNNEFIGLNKIIN
-653 LFTKDHAI
+653 KDNTFF
-661 YGNAMKEVVF
+661 G
-671 EWENSMLNFL
+671 
-681 SNMSINRKAYL
+681 
-692 KRKEKFAKE
+692 
-701 NAENIY
+701 
-707 EYLFQNIN
+707 